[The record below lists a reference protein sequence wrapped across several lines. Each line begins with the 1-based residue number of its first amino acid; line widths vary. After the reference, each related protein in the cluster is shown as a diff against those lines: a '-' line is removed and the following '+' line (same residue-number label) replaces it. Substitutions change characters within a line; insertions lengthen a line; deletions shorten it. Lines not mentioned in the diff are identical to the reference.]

1 MVSAT
6 LLHVG
11 SKGPEDKHLYGNPKM
26 TYFKN
31 VFVKSRNFVIEYSK
45 IPKTESYVDFDRT
58 FRVKIPKSGDLLAG
72 VYIDFKLKDLLRT
85 GANYIS
91 STRNRKIHQKK
102 QDLHHT

>member
-11 SKGPEDKHLYGNPKM
+11 SKGPEDKHLRGNPKM

-45 IPKTESYVDFDRT
+45 IPKTESYEILIEHFVLKFLNQE
-58 FRVKIPKSGDLLAG
+58 IYWQ
-72 VYIDFKLKDLLRT
+72 VYTLIL
-85 GANYIS
+85 N
-91 STRNRKIHQKK
+91 
-102 QDLHHT
+102 